1 MGSEEAAIY
10 EKHPRWRVFAQFSEN
25 NYLMCHNEGGIV
37 RYAPLCFLRFRLV
50 APRKLLEAQLFN
62 QQYHCYEE
70 IQNVPDRLRWCRH
83 RLGLMQKEVAELVG
97 ISRARYVDF
106 ETGSVDYYSKEIV
119 DKLSK
124 IFGIPV
130 TDLLDNYNLFIY
142 RGQGRMIR
150 EYRESLGMKKKPFA
164 KMIGLDPG
172 LLRAWEAE
180 QKQMFR
186 NSWEK
191 YFKELI
197 KIKIEEII

>member
-1 MGSEEAAIY
+1 
-10 EKHPRWRVFAQFSEN
+10 
-25 NYLMCHNEGGIV
+25 
-37 RYAPLCFLRFRLV
+37 
-50 APRKLLEAQLFN
+50 
-62 QQYHCYEE
+62 
-70 IQNVPDRLRWCRH
+70 
-83 RLGLMQKEVAELVG
+83 
-97 ISRARYVDF
+97 
-106 ETGSVDYYSKEIV
+106 
-119 DKLSK
+119 
-124 IFGIPV
+124 
-130 TDLLDNYNLFIY
+130 
-142 RGQGRMIR
+142 MIR